1 MVNDGLKVRKNSCQI
16 VHFQFF
22 RISSFKIGVLI
33 VPNKIVP
40 TENVPT
46 GVDPK
51 CDFGPIRLAQV
62 SFFHEIQPIFDI
74 SIQ

>member
-1 MVNDGLKVRKNSCQI
+1 MYLAQLKLSQMRFCLPSEI
-16 VHFQFF
+16 VQ
-22 RISSFKIGVLI
+22 
-33 VPNKIVP
+33 NKIVP

-51 CDFGPIRLAQV
+51 CDFGPIGLAQV
-62 SFFHEIQPIFDI
+62 LFFHNEIQPIFDI